1 MTEKIF
7 NLKEEPGNVADS
19 NKVSYKMK
27 NVYITLS
34 KKNVKPK
41 NNLSP
46 SILKKKILQTQS
58 NNQAHTTDSIEN
70 QKYSTIYLQNRL
82 KNITEERFVQ
92 RLKT

>member
-1 MTEKIF
+1 
-7 NLKEEPGNVADS
+7 
-19 NKVSYKMK
+19 MK

-46 SILKKKILQTQS
+46 NLVKKKILQSQS
-58 NNQAHTTDSIEN
+58 NNLAFTTDNIDN
-70 QKYSTIYLQNRL
+70 QKYSTLYLQNRL
-82 KNITEERFVQ
+82 KNVTEERFVN

>member
-1 MTEKIF
+1 
-7 NLKEEPGNVADS
+7 
-19 NKVSYKMK
+19 MK

-46 SILKKKILQTQS
+46 NLLKKKILQTQS
-58 NNQAHTTDSIEN
+58 NNQAFTTDSIDN

-82 KNITEERFVQ
+82 KNITEERLVQ
-92 RLKT
+92 RLKTEAERPAYEED